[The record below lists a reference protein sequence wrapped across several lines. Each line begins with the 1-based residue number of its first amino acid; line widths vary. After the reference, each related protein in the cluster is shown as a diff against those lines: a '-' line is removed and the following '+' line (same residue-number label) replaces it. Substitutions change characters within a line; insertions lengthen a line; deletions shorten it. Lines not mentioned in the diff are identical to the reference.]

1 MHKEQKNQ
9 MREGRKKIMKEE
21 TNWVKVLMELEAIEE
36 LMQINNK
43 ENKKETEN
51 ENDKEEER

>member
-43 ENKKETEN
+43 DNKKETKN